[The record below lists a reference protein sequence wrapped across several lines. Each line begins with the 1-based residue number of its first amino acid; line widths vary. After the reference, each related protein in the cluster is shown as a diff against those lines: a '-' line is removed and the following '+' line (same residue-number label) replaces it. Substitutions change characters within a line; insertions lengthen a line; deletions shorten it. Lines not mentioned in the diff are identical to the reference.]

1 MKKIVLSEGTIDALK
16 QIDAKQVE
24 INEQGQ
30 QVLNQLQ
37 SQSQFL
43 ANQKQMILTVI
54 RSENKIDPSLKL
66 KLNEDYSLEE
76 ISDEEFK
83 TLTTVPGEKV
93 IEGV

>member
-83 TLTTVPGEKV
+83 TLTTVHGEKV